1 MISFYARNKLH
12 IQTLFPG
19 LTFCILV
26 VLAASY
32 IAENYGSPAIL
43 CALLLGMAFNNISSQ
58 PDLVKGLD
66 FCRNDILRYGVA
78 LLGARITFSQISE
91 LGIQPVLVVVAVV
104 LSTIGF
110 SILLA
115 RFLKVAL
122 VPAIIAGSSVAIC
135 GVSAAL
141 AVAAVLPVNKDTRN
155 YLLCTVVGV
164 TGLSTIL
171 MVLYPAMIGNM
182 QWSPEQMGLFL
193 GATIHDVA
201 QVFAA
206 GHMVSDEVAEFA
218 TYTKMLRVTA
228 LVPVVVVLGFLF
240 RSTLLSQSNETTQE
254 LSSSSSSNSSSSN
267 SSSATKPARLLPG
280 FLIGFIVLM
289 LLSNVGVIPD
299 AGIDAMSDLSHV
311 CLLIAMAAL
320 GAKSNLMELWHVG
333 RKPLLLLVIN
343 TLFIGL
349 LAFLLI
355 L

>member
-240 RSTLLSQSNETTQE
+240 GSTLLSQSNETTQE
-254 LSSSSSSNSSSSN
+254 LSSSSSSN

-289 LLSNVGVIPD
+289 LLSNIGVIPD

>member
-254 LSSSSSSNSSSSN
+254 LSSSSSSNSSSV
-267 SSSATKPARLLPG
+267 TKPARLLPG

>member
-1 MISFYARNKLH
+1 
-12 IQTLFPG
+12 
-19 LTFCILV
+19 
-26 VLAASY
+26 
-32 IAENYGSPAIL
+32 
-43 CALLLGMAFNNISSQ
+43 
-58 PDLVKGLD
+58 
-66 FCRNDILRYGVA
+66 
-78 LLGARITFSQISE
+78 
-91 LGIQPVLVVVAVV
+91 
-104 LSTIGF
+104 
-110 SILLA
+110 
-115 RFLKVAL
+115 
-122 VPAIIAGSSVAIC
+122 
-135 GVSAAL
+135 
-141 AVAAVLPVNKDTRN
+141 VAAVLPVNKDTRN

-254 LSSSSSSNSSSSN
+254 LSSSSSSNSSS
-267 SSSATKPARLLPG
+267 ATKPARLLPG

-289 LLSNVGVIPD
+289 LLSNIGVIPD

>member
-240 RSTLLSQSNETTQE
+240 RRTLLSQSNEATQE
-254 LSSSSSSNSSSSN
+254 LSSSSSSN

-289 LLSNVGVIPD
+289 LLSNIGVIPD

>member
-12 IQTLFPG
+12 VQTLFPG

-58 PDLVKGLD
+58 PDLLKGLD

-104 LSTIGF
+104 LCTIGF
-110 SILLA
+110 SILLG
-115 RFLKVAL
+115 RLLKIAL
-122 VPAIIAGSSVAIC
+122 APAIIAGSSVAIC

-141 AVAAVLPVNKDTRN
+141 AVAAVLPVNKDTKN

-228 LVPVVVVLGFLF
+228 LVPVVVVLGILF
-240 RSTLLSQSNETTQE
+240 RSTLLTQSNETTKD
-254 LSSSSSSNSSSSN
+254 SSSDTT
-267 SSSATKPARLLPG
+267 AAKPARLLPG

-289 LLSNVGVIPD
+289 LLSNIGVIPE

-349 LAFLLI
+349 LALLLI
-355 L
+355 H

>member
-66 FCRNDILRYGVA
+66 FCRNDILRHGVA

-254 LSSSSSSNSSSSN
+254 LSSSSSSNSSS
-267 SSSATKPARLLPG
+267 ATKPARLLPG

-289 LLSNVGVIPD
+289 LLSNIGVIPD

>member
-12 IQTLFPG
+12 VQTLFPG

-58 PDLVKGLD
+58 PDLLKGLD

-115 RFLKVAL
+115 RLLKVAL
-122 VPAIIAGSSVAIC
+122 APAIIAGSSVAIC

-141 AVAAVLPVNKDTRN
+141 AVAAVLPINKDTKN

-171 MVLYPAMIGNM
+171 MVLYPAMMSNM
-182 QWSPEQMGLFL
+182 EWSPEQMGLFL

-228 LVPVVVVLGFLF
+228 LVPVVVVLGILF
-240 RSTLLSQSNETTQE
+240 RSKLLNQSNEVTQD
-254 LSSSSSSNSSSSN
+254 SSNSTT
-267 SSSATKPARLLPG
+267 ATKPAGLLPG

-299 AGIDAMSDLSHV
+299 AGIDAMSDLSHL

-333 RKPLLLLVIN
+333 RKPLLLLVVN